1 MIDNYD
7 MIEKIRRRT
16 GMALGGIYLISVIS
30 ALLADDKYHYIDNL
44 PLPFYVILISF
55 LLFSA
60 FYAFFIVDFVSEK
73 SAYFICK
80 KIYGAEFSSE
90 QRANIDE
97 FISKKFDALKNDN
110 RNDPISPSSDGCILV
125 VVKIPLY
132 ASLTVGFGWLII
144 GKAYEFFAYLGN
156 KVGEFADTWHQP
168 LLNVEKIDVAIWIL
182 VAITFL
188 LVQILLELRRSR

>member
-1 MIDNYD
+1 MIDNYE

-16 GMALGGIYLISVIS
+16 GMGLGGFYLISVIS
-30 ALLADDKYHYIDNL
+30 ALLADDKYHCIDNI

-55 LLFSA
+55 FLLSA
-60 FYAFFIVDFVSEK
+60 FYALFIVDFVSEK

-90 QRANIDE
+90 QRADIDE

-168 LLNVEKIDVAIWIL
+168 LLNIEKIDVAIWIL

>member
-1 MIDNYD
+1 VIDNYE

-16 GMALGGIYLISVIS
+16 GMGLGGIYFISVIS
-30 ALLADDKYHYIDNL
+30 ALLADDKYHYIDNI

-60 FYAFFIVDFVSEK
+60 FYALFIVDFVSEK

-80 KIYGAEFSSE
+80 RIYGVEFSSE
-90 QRANIDE
+90 QRADIDE
-97 FISKKFDALKNDN
+97 FISKKFDALKNDK
-110 RNDPISPSSDGCILV
+110 RNDSISPSSDGCLLV

-132 ASLTVGFGWLII
+132 AALIIGFGSLII

-156 KVGEFADTWHQP
+156 KVSDLADNWHQR
-168 LLNVEKIDVAIWIL
+168 LLNIEKIDVAIWIL

-188 LVQILLELRRSR
+188 LVRILLELRRSR

>member
-1 MIDNYD
+1 VIDNYE

-16 GMALGGIYLISVIS
+16 GMGLGGIYFISVIS
-30 ALLADDKYHYIDNL
+30 ALLADDKYHYIDNI

-60 FYAFFIVDFVSEK
+60 FYALFIVDFFSEK

-80 KIYGAEFSSE
+80 KIYGVEFSSE
-90 QRANIDE
+90 QRAGIDE
-97 FISKKFDALKNDN
+97 FISKKFDALKNDK
-110 RNDPISPSSDGCILV
+110 RNHSISPSSDGCLLV

-132 ASLTVGFGWLII
+132 ASLIIGFGWLII
-144 GKAYEFFAYLGN
+144 GNAYEFFAYLGD
-156 KVGEFADTWHQP
+156 KIIALADTLHLPQ
-168 LLNVEKIDVAIWIL
+168 LNIEKIDVAIWML

>member
-1 MIDNYD
+1 MIDNYE

-16 GMALGGIYLISVIS
+16 GMGLGGIYFISVIS
-30 ALLADDKYHYIDNL
+30 AFLADDKYHYIDNI

-60 FYAFFIVDFVSEK
+60 FYALFIVDFVSEK

-80 KIYGAEFSSE
+80 KIYGVEFSSE
-90 QRANIDE
+90 QRVDIDE
-97 FISKKFDALKNDN
+97 FISKKFDALKNDK
-110 RNDPISPSSDGCILV
+110 RNDSISPSSDGCLLAVI
-125 VVKIPLY
+125 KIPLY
-132 ASLTVGFGWLII
+132 AALIIGFGSLII

-156 KVGEFADTWHQP
+156 KVSDLADTCHQR
-168 LLNVEKIDVAIWIL
+168 LLNIEKIDVAIWIL

>member
-1 MIDNYD
+1 VIDNYE

-16 GMALGGIYLISVIS
+16 GMGLGGIYLISVIS
-30 ALLADDKYHYIDNL
+30 ALLADDKYHYIDNI

-60 FYAFFIVDFVSEK
+60 FYALFIVDFVSEK
-73 SAYFICK
+73 STYFICK

-90 QRANIDE
+90 QQADIDG

-110 RNDPISPSSDGCILV
+110 RNDSISPSSDGCLLV

-132 ASLTVGFGWLII
+132 ASLTAGFGWLII
-144 GKAYEFFAYLGN
+144 TKAYEFFAYLGS
-156 KVGEFADTWHQP
+156 KISALAGTWHQP
-168 LLNVEKIDVAIWIL
+168 QLNIEKIDVVIWLL

>member
-1 MIDNYD
+1 MIDNYE

-16 GMALGGIYLISVIS
+16 GMGLGGIYFISVIS
-30 ALLADDKYHYIDNL
+30 AFLADDKYHYIDNI

-60 FYAFFIVDFVSEK
+60 FYALFIVDFVSEK

-80 KIYGAEFSSE
+80 KIYGVEFSSE
-90 QRANIDE
+90 QRVDIDE
-97 FISKKFDALKNDN
+97 FISKKFDALKNDK
-110 RNDPISPSSDGCILV
+110 RNDSISPSSDGCLLV

-132 ASLTVGFGWLII
+132 AALIIGFGSLII

-156 KVGEFADTWHQP
+156 KVSDLADTWHQR
-168 LLNVEKIDVAIWIL
+168 LLNIEKIDVAIWIL